1 MNQKI
6 DPKTGKLT
14 SSVVGGAMA
23 LKEGV
28 LTPARDAVYLAEIL
42 AHQGQFQV
50 TTFWL
55 LNGD

>member
-14 SSVVGGAMA
+14 SSVLGGAMA

-50 TTFWL
+50 TKKW
-55 LNGD
+55 